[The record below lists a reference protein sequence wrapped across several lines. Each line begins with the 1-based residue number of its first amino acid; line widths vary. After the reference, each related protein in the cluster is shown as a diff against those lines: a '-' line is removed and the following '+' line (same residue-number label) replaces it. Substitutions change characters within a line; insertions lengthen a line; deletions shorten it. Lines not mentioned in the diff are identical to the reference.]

1 MVNSAEEN
9 GGGRIPGLVLHSAAR
24 YDLLVS
30 LFTLGRERAFREKML
45 DRARL
50 QRGEVVLDV
59 GCGTGTLAILAGQR
73 VGAAGAVYG
82 IDASP
87 EMIARAD
94 RRARRKGSGVS
105 FRVGAAQAL
114 PFPDA
119 HFDVVLTTLMLHH
132 LPRPSRQQLA
142 REIRR
147 VLKPGGRVLAI
158 DFGEGG
164 HGRKGLVGHLHRPHG
179 HTKLQDMVGL
189 LSEAG
194 LMIDESGAVGMK
206 NLQFVRATAPRG
218 TLPDSRGT
226 EGKNQLA
233 NRAPEFGPNGTES
246 GSRTSAMG
254 HSPAGMVV
262 PVVAVAALLHV
273 GVAAS
278 LFTGGLEMLPM
289 ASAECLGLAGLL
301 LLILAVKIRYAR
313 PWHFRQHNDLATSR
327 AACEQTAP

>member
-9 GGGRIPGLVLHSAAR
+9 GGGRTPGLVLHSAAR

-45 DRARL
+45 NCARL
-50 QRGEVVLDV
+50 QPGEVVLDV
-59 GCGTGTLAILAGQR
+59 GCGTGTLAILARQQ

-87 EMIARAD
+87 EMIARAA
-94 RRARRKGSGVS
+94 RKARRKGVQVS
-105 FRVGAAQAL
+105 FKVAAAQAL

-119 HFDVVLTTLMLHH
+119 QFDVVLTTLMLHH
-132 LPRPSRQQLA
+132 LPRLSRQQLA

-147 VLKPGGRVLAI
+147 VLNPGGRVLAI
-158 DFGEGG
+158 DFGEAG
-164 HGRKGLVGHLHRPHG
+164 HGRKVLLGHLHRPHG

-194 LMIDESGAVGMK
+194 LTIDESGAVGMK
-206 NLQFVRATAPRG
+206 NLQFVRATAPSG

-233 NRAPEFGPNGTES
+233 NQAPDFDPNGTDS
-246 GSRTSAMG
+246 GSRTRAMG
-254 HSPAGMVV
+254 NSPAGMVV
-262 PVVAVAALLHV
+262 LVVAVAAVLHV

-278 LFTGGLEMLPM
+278 LFTGGLEMPPM
-289 ASAECLGLAGLL
+289 ASAEFLGLAGLL
-301 LLILAVKIRYAR
+301 LLILAVKIRYIRA
-313 PWHFRQHNDLATSR
+313 WHFRQRTDLKDPS
-327 AACEQTAP
+327 AADEQTAP